1 MLELLV
7 CALFTIVPDYLFR
20 RFRQGKRIGHE
31 ITLFSVWYELRYGLT
46 ACLMLTIALFTV
58 IHYYHP
64 KSNRVVSI
72 YRTVTILPERGGR
85 VAEVVA
91 GNGDTVSAG
100 DPIFSLVSDTQ
111 EAAAETARRRIAEAE
126 AAISVAGDELAA
138 AAGTVREA
146 ESALKQAEDELA
158 VQQSLLD
165 RGSGAASVREVER
178 LQTLV
183 SAREAAV
190 EAAEATRRSVET
202 RIDELLPAQ
211 RASAEAALAE
221 AQVALDQSTV
231 YAGIDGELQ
240 QFALQPGDIV
250 TALGRPAGILVPP
263 DVGAETFIAAFDQ
276 ISAQALSSGM
286 IAEMACPSLPFRV
299 IPMRL
304 TDVQDFLPSGQFRPT
319 DRLLDVQDLARP
331 GSVMATLRPLYPGT
345 TDAIPRGSSCIV
357 NAYSDHHAEI
367 ASGELSGVQSAY
379 FHVVDTVGVVR
390 AFLLRIEALLM
401 PVTMLV
407 LGGH

>member
-111 EAAAETARRRIAEAE
+111 EAAAETARRRIREAE

-202 RIDELLPAQ
+202 RLDELLPAQ

-286 IAEMACPSLPFRV
+286 IAEMACPALPFRV